1 MSPLHAAM
9 ITSSIANNG
18 DMMEPWIINNIRD
31 GSDRILYSARPRNL
45 ANPIRSETAQQM
57 KLLMED
63 TVRNGTCRRTFRSL
77 LRKKDFQDFELGAKT
92 GTINDQF
99 DRYKYDWL
107 TAYALPG
114 NGSSGHGICVV
125 VLAVHGSKLG
135 IRSKDIAKKIISYH
149 FAS

>member
-1 MSPLHAAM
+1 M
-9 ITSSIANNG
+9 ITSSVANNG
-18 DMMEPWIINNIRD
+18 DMMEPWIISSIRD
-31 GSDRILYSARPRNL
+31 GSDRILYSARPHSL
-45 ANPIRSETAQQM
+45 ANPIKSETAKQLR
-57 KLLMED
+57 LLMKE
-63 TVRNGTCRRTFRSL
+63 TVRNGTCRRTFRAL

-114 NGSSGHGICVV
+114 HDSVAHGICVA
-125 VLAVHGSKLG
+125 VLAVHGNKLG
-135 IRSKDIAKKIISYH
+135 VRAKDIAKRIIYYH